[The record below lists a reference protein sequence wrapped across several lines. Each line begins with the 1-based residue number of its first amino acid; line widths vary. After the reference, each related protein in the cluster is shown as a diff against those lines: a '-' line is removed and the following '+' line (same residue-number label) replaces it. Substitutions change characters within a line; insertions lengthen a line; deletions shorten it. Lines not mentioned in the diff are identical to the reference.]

1 MRINNIPYLLK
12 EGIRGLFT
20 HGFQSVSAFAVT
32 VFSLVITGA
41 FICLAFNI
49 NIMVDDLNKTNEVI
63 VYISDSLTDADAKS
77 VGTKISDIPNVHSRT
92 FVSREQALEEFI
104 ANNGGE
110 EAFEGV
116 EASDLRHR
124 YVVILEDNRLI
135 EDTVKQ
141 LEAIEGV
148 DKVSAALEL
157 ARGFSTIKDIVIVA
171 SLFIAA
177 VLLFVTLV
185 IIFNTVKLA
194 THERREEIAI
204 MKMVGATNG
213 FIRCPFVVEGMTLGL
228 SGAVVALGVEWAM
241 YEVIREKMTQMD
253 TLKMITLVP
262 FTDLLVLI
270 AVIFGGAGLFVGI
283 VGGWTSIRK
292 FLKV

>member
-1 MRINNIPYLLK
+1 MRISNIPYLFK
-12 EGIRGLFT
+12 EGIRGLFA
-20 HGFQSVSAFAVT
+20 HGFQSASAFAVT
-32 VFSLVITGA
+32 VFSLMITGA

-63 VYISDSLTDADAKS
+63 VYISDSLTESDAKS
-77 VGTKISDIPNVHSRT
+77 IGTQISHIPNVRDRV
-92 FVSREQALEEFI
+92 FVTREQALEDFI
-104 ANNGGE
+104 QNNGGE
-110 EAFEGV
+110 DAFAGV

-124 YVVILEDNRLI
+124 YVVTLEDNRLI
-135 EDTVKQ
+135 EDTVRQ
-141 LEAIEGV
+141 LENIKGV

-157 ARGFSTIKDIVIVA
+157 AKGFSAIKDIVILA

-228 SGAVVALGVEWAM
+228 SGAVVALIAEWAL
-241 YEVIREKMTQMD
+241 YDWVVQAVADMD
-253 TLKMITLVP
+253 TLKMFKFVP
-262 FTDLLVLI
+262 FTELLVLI
-270 AVIFGGAGLFVGI
+270 AAIFGGAGLFVGI

>member
-20 HGFQSVSAFAVT
+20 HGLQSFSAWAVT
-32 VFSLVITGA
+32 VFSLLITGA
-41 FICLAFNI
+41 FICLAYNI
-49 NIMVDDLNKTNEVI
+49 NIMVDELNKTNEVI
-63 VYISDSLTDADAKS
+63 VYISDTLTDAEAKS
-77 VGTKISDIPNVHSRT
+77 IGTDISNIPNVQNRT
-92 FVSREQALEEFI
+92 FISREEALEEFI
-104 ANNGGE
+104 KDNGDKD
-110 EAFEGV
+110 AFAGV

-124 YVVILEDNRLI
+124 YVVVLEDNRQI
-135 EDTVKQ
+135 EQTVRQ
-141 LEAIEGV
+141 LEKINGV
-148 DKVSAALEL
+148 DKVSAAFEL
-157 ARGFSTIKDIVIVA
+157 AKGFAMIKDIVIAA

-213 FIRCPFVVEGMTLGL
+213 FIRCPFVVEGMTLGFT
-228 SGAVVALGVEWAM
+228 GALAALGAEWLL
-241 YEVIREKMTQMD
+241 YDTVVDKVSQMD
-253 TLKMITLVP
+253 TLKMFNFVP
-262 FTDLLVLI
+262 FEEMLVMVA
-270 AVIFGGAGLFVGI
+270 AVFTVAGLFVGI
-283 VGGWTSIRK
+283 VGGWISIRK